1 VLPEDE
7 ASLEGMPFGYVLA
20 DRHTDQVYGG
30 YAEGPAG
37 AVITLF
43 CECDAQELA
52 VIREQLLE
60 RQKQQGKD
68 RGMLVILREE
78 RTAETERKVFAS

>member
-1 VLPEDE
+1 
-7 ASLEGMPFGYVLA
+7 MPFGYVLA

-37 AVITLF
+37 AVIALF
-43 CECDAQELA
+43 SECDNDQLTE
-52 VIREQLLE
+52 IRAQLLE
-60 RQKQQGKD
+60 RQKQQGKN

-78 RTAETERKVFAS
+78 RTAETEMKVFA